1 MFYGWRPH
9 VPVATRRLL
18 ALREMEKLRRKG
30 HAVAPVVIQGRTIA
44 KTFWGRSWCQNLEGY
59 SDFANRLPRGRT
71 YVRNGS
77 VVDLQ
82 IAPGRIDARV
92 AGSKLY
98 TVLVQVA
105 ALPKA
110 RWSTLCRECAGS
122 IDSLVELL
130 AGRFSNG
137 VMDRVCRQRTGL
149 FPSPSEIELACSCP
163 DWATMCKHVA
173 AVLYAIG
180 ARLDEKPDLLFT
192 LRRVCAQDLIAKAGD
207 GLTISRRG
215 PAAGR
220 VLRDE
225 GLSELFGIEMA
236 EARRAKATRPL
247 LAPRKKQPAPLR
259 PVATKGVRPRARG
272 ARRAKSRR

>member
-82 IAPGRIDARV
+82 IAAGRIDARV
-92 AGSKLY
+92 AGSTLY

-105 ALPKA
+105 PLPKV

-149 FPSPSEIELACSCP
+149 FPSPSEIE
-163 DWATMCKHVA
+163 
-173 AVLYAIG
+173 
-180 ARLDEKPDLLFT
+180 ARVQLSRLGHDVQA
-192 LRRVCAQDLIAKAGD
+192 R
-207 GLTISRRG
+207 SRRPLRDRRPPRREAG
-215 PAAGR
+215 PALHAAPRLCPGPDRQGR
-220 VLRDE
+220 RRPDD
-225 GLSELFGIEMA
+225 LSEGPGGREVSA
-236 EARRAKATRPL
+236 
-247 LAPRKKQPAPLR
+247 
-259 PVATKGVRPRARG
+259 G
-272 ARRAKSRR
+272 